1 MKKTN
6 MTRHNLKLLR
16 VKHNLTQQQLADQLG
31 VSVSTYNLVENG
43 QRRGSQEFWLKLQNL
58 LHLEDGEVW
67 QVQQLI

>member
-6 MTRHNLKLLR
+6 KTRHNLKLLR